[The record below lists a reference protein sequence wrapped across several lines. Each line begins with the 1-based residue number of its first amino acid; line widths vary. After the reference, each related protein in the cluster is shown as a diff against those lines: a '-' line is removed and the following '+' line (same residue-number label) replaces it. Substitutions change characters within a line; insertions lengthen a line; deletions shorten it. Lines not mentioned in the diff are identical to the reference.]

1 MAKGTTA
8 KDLRTKS
15 GDELIELVATTKNKL
30 FQSRF
35 ENYTNRLNDTAQ
47 VRKLRRDLARMNT
60 IVSERR
66 ISAAKPNA
74 GKAKSEG

>member
-15 GDELIELVATTKNKL
+15 GDELTELLASTKNKL
-30 FQSRF
+30 FESRF
-35 ENYTNRLNDTAQ
+35 QNYTNRLNDTAL

-60 IVSERR
+60 IVTERR

>member
-8 KDLRTKS
+8 KDLRTK
-15 GDELIELVATTKNKL
+15 GDDELVELVATTKNKL
-30 FQSRF
+30 FESRF
-35 ENYTNRLNDTAQ
+35 QNYTNRLNDTAQ

-66 ISAAKPNA
+66 NSAAKPNA

>member
-30 FQSRF
+30 FESRF
-35 ENYTNRLNDTAQ
+35 QNYTNRLNDTAQ